1 MSTKPRRSTPRATFD
16 SFLDFLESRPFPLV
30 ATVLFTAV
38 TAWLLHRYYSVDGR
52 VARVCNGLYRN
63 ARTAAE
69 STAIDTSRT
78 AVRAL
83 DNTVV
88 ISERCGQLQI
98 TDRLG

>member
-1 MSTKPRRSTPRATFD
+1 M
-16 SFLDFLESRPFPLV
+16 
-30 ATVLFTAV
+30 
-38 TAWLLHRYYSVDGR
+38 
-52 VARVCNGLYRN
+52 ARVGNGLYRN

-78 AVRAL
+78 AVRPP

-88 ISERCGQLQI
+88 MSERCGQLRI